1 MSLVYPGLVNI
12 DNSSISVTT
21 VNVYDHSTEE
31 ISFDISDQVPA
42 HDADEPK
49 HTFTLPSPCKAN
61 TLMVFLDGML
71 LSAYSPSQGLGDYD
85 VINNSQFQIRWNEG
99 IKKQSE
105 DDTPV
110 LIVRYQTLS
119 ALQP

>member
-31 ISFDISDQVPA
+31 ISFDLSGQIPD
-42 HDADEPK
+42 HDAEAK

-71 LSAYSPSQGLGDYD
+71 LSSYSPAEDAGDYD
-85 VINNSQFQIRWNEG
+85 LVNNSQFTIRWHDG

>member
-31 ISFDISDQVPA
+31 ISYDLSGDIPA
-42 HDADEPK
+42 HDADPK
-49 HTFTLPSPCKAN
+49 HVFTLPSPCKAN

-71 LSAYSPSQGLGDYD
+71 LSSYDPAQQLGDYD
-85 VINNSQFQIRWNEG
+85 LINNSQFEIRWEEG
-99 IKKQSE
+99 IKKQSV